1 MLIYLIH
8 TNHSSIIYCLSK
20 NYKCHLVYVF
30 QLKPINDWVEFFKS
44 FIWLQVVHSDKY
56 KHSIKAHFY
65 YGIKPARAGTTRL
78 CFCADKCLLMMTP
91 ARSVAQK

>member
-1 MLIYLIH
+1 MCSANGSKSPGIPCPIIRPNQSTNSQNIFSYFVLIYLIH

-44 FIWLQVVHSDKY
+44 FI
-56 KHSIKAHFY
+56 
-65 YGIKPARAGTTRL
+65 
-78 CFCADKCLLMMTP
+78 
-91 ARSVAQK
+91 